1 MGTSWVVVLALVRRW
16 ERRSRAIAFCGASVG
31 AWRWRVVFCKEG
43 NGSADPWE
51 RVSSAFRVSC
61 GVLILL
67 ELEDC
72 ISGNR
77 TTNEEEGG
85 IGGIIWL

>member
-16 ERRSRAIAFCGASVG
+16 ERRSRDVAFCGGSG
-31 AWRWRVVFCKEG
+31 DAWRWWAVFCTEG

-51 RVSSAFRVSC
+51 RVSGAFRVGC

-72 ISGNR
+72 ISGDR
-77 TTNEEEGG
+77 TANEEEGG